1 MGRREVFSLLK
12 CRIVIDLIALC
23 HIPTLGQGIR
33 PLVTNHSYHVGWHE
47 SEAAARLHATV
58 GST

>member
-1 MGRREVFSLLK
+1 MFSLLK
-12 CRIVIDLIALC
+12 CRIVIALIALC

-58 GST
+58 RST